1 MKRVMRFAAPVLIF
15 AGSLLGAVAGS
26 VTITTPTVWSKTD
39 VPPDPTITFGTLPNG
54 MRYLIKPN
62 THPDHGV
69 SFFLRIATGSFNE
82 TAKTAGISHFIEHM
96 SFRGTTHIPDGEV
109 FKRLQQIGVGLGS
122 DSNAFTM
129 ADSTVYTFDF
139 PGNDAAT
146 IDTALTL
153 TRDIAS
159 EIQFDPK
166 AVDSE
171 RQVVLSEYRLRDNAQ
186 LRMTRASYKAM
197 YGDQLADAYIALG
210 SEATIKAAR
219 ADDLKAYYRT
229 YYRPDRAV
237 LIVVGDIDP
246 KTIEAEIKKRFSDW
260 KASARKPVDPTFTTP
275 DPPKAPAVQ
284 LFVEDGANSAVQM
297 TWISPFDPTPETQA
311 RDIRDIVRELA
322 LRILNQRLHKLA
334 TSGDPPFLSAG
345 ASAADN
351 YRTSFVASIGASVGK
366 GDPKRAIKALRQSL
380 TTILRD
386 GVSQDEVDR
395 SIEQQRMLVTT
406 SVTAAASRKN
416 NALTGFFSTA
426 IGRDAV
432 IDAPEN
438 WTPAFEAAIKGL
450 TAAQIT
456 ATLRELFPNG
466 QPLVIVASPTPV
478 EGGTDALLAAYNDI
492 GAPQQAVA
500 APKPVVWPYTDFGPA
515 GKIAS
520 QSRIEDLDVTTAT
533 FANGVRI
540 LVKPTKLQA
549 GQLQIM
555 VRIGHGIQ
563 GTPRGK
569 PAPRWAVG
577 GAWGLGGVNRIA
589 TPDLPQA
596 LSGRQ
601 WGARPDLA
609 EGAFQIT
616 AQTRPADLDVEL
628 QFIAAFVTDPAWRPE
643 GLAQIKSASETGL
656 AQAMTAPGG
665 IYSLHYW
672 KYLHNGDQRW
682 SPPTLDDIKNADL
695 ASIKALIADDLKNGP
710 MEIIIVGD
718 ITVDAAL
725 DGVKRTFGALAKRK
739 IDTKPFAANE
749 EIPKGGA
756 APLVLHHTG
765 KSQEAVA
772 MLGWK
777 TTSMFPDTQTPRVL
791 RILEAVMR
799 SRMFD
804 ELRTKEGISYT
815 PQTSSAN
822 SWATP
827 GWGVLSVT
835 ATVPAEKLAVFY
847 AAAKK
852 VASDLAT
859 TEVSADEF
867 ERARGPL
874 VTESEHA
881 RESNTYWLYEL
892 GGVAV
897 EPRALDLIRNRVS
910 GLKAVTTAD
919 VKKAA
924 QDFLKDD
931 RTLRMIVVPEG
942 FKAPETLP

>member
-1 MKRVMRFAAPVLIF
+1 MKRVLRFAAPVLIF
-15 AGSLLGAVAGS
+15 AGSLVGAVAGS
-26 VTITTPTVWSKTD
+26 VTITTPTAWSKTD

-62 THPDHGV
+62 THPEHGV

-96 SFRGTTHIPDGEV
+96 SFRGTTHIPDGEA

-146 IDTALTL
+146 LDTALTL

-159 EIQFDPK
+159 EILFDPK

-171 RQVVLSEYRLRDNAQ
+171 RHVVLSEYRLRDTAQ
-186 LRMTRASYKAM
+186 LRMARASYKAM
-197 YGDQLADAYIALG
+197 YGDKLADAYIALG
-210 SEATIKAAR
+210 SEAAIKAAS

-246 KTIEAEIKKRFSDW
+246 KTVEAEIKKRFADW
-260 KASARKPVDPTFTTP
+260 KATGPKPADPTFTTP
-275 DPPKAPAVQ
+275 DPPKAAEVR
-284 LFVEDGANSAVQM
+284 LFTEDGANSAVQM
-297 TWISPFDPTPETQA
+297 TWVSPFDPTPETRA
-311 RDIRDIVRELA
+311 RDIRDTVRDLA

-351 YRTSFVASIGASVGK
+351 DRTSFVASIGASVGK
-366 GDPKRAIKALRQSL
+366 GDPKRAIKALRQTL
-380 TTILRD
+380 MTILHD
-386 GVSQDEVDR
+386 GVGQEEVDR
-395 SIEQQRMLVTT
+395 AIEQQRVLVTT

-416 NALTGFFSTA
+416 NNLTGFFSSA
-426 IGRDAV
+426 VGKDAV

-438 WTPAFEAAIKGL
+438 WTPTFEAAVKNL

-456 ATLRELFPNG
+456 AILRELFLNA

-478 EGGTDALLAAYNDI
+478 EGGADALLAAYNEA
-492 GAPQQAVA
+492 GTLQQAVA
-500 APKPVVWPYTDFGPA
+500 ETKPVVWPYTDFGPA
-515 GKIAS
+515 GTITS
-520 QSRIEDLDVTTAT
+520 QSRIDDLDVTTAT
-533 FANGVRI
+533 FANGVRVLI
-540 LVKPTKLQA
+540 KPTKLQE

-555 VRIGHGIQ
+555 IRIGHGIQ

-569 PAPRWAVG
+569 TAPRWAVG

-601 WGARPDLA
+601 WGAHPDLA
-609 EGAFQIT
+609 EGAFQIM
-616 AQTRPADLDVEL
+616 AQTRPADLIPEL

-656 AQAMTAPGG
+656 AQAMTTPGG
-665 IYSLHYW
+665 LYSLHYW
-672 KYLHNGDQRW
+672 EYLHNGDQRW
-682 SPPTLDDIKNADL
+682 SPPTLDGIKSTDL
-695 ASIKALIADDLKNGP
+695 ASIKALIADDLKSGP

-725 DGVKRTFGALAKRK
+725 EGVKRTFGAIAKRK
-739 IDTKPFAANE
+739 VDTKPFAANE
-749 EIPKGGA
+749 DMPKGGA
-756 APLVLHHTG
+756 APLVLRHKG
-765 KSQEAVA
+765 KSQEALA

-791 RILEAVMR
+791 RVLEAVMR
-799 SRMFD
+799 SRLFD
-804 ELRTKEGISYT
+804 ELRTKEGITYT

-835 ATVPAEKLAVFY
+835 ATVPADKLADFY

-852 VASDLAT
+852 VANDLAT
-859 TEVSADEF
+859 TEVSPDEF

-874 VTESEHA
+874 VTEAEHA
-881 RESNTYWLYEL
+881 RENNAYWLYEL
-892 GGVAV
+892 GGVAA

-910 GLKAVTTAD
+910 GLKAVTAAD
-919 VKKAA
+919 VQKAA
-924 QDFLKDD
+924 QNFLKDD
-931 RTLRMIVVPEG
+931 RSLRMIVVPED
-942 FKAPETLP
+942 FKVPDALP